1 MFDLTTTLIRTGKQI
16 LPGWLPSTVPRIRFP
31 EVVQLV
37 SADLV
42 VPNLEARS
50 LKFDFESLQGLSQ
63 TLAPYSPLAN
73 LARITA
79 NEIMN
84 AFSAEDPNSLKVCRK
99 LAEKVLGREWENKLV
114 KARGKEG
121 KDEDGRLW
129 AIGHCHIDTA
139 CELCM

>member
-1 MFDLTTTLIRTGKQI
+1 MGNHADRYRKTNTTRFVISCVHQI
-16 LPGWLPSTVPRIRFP
+16 GSP

-50 LKFDFESLQGLSQ
+50 LKLDFEALQGLSL
-63 TLAPYSPLAN
+63 TLAPHSPLAN

-84 AFSAEDPNSLKVCRK
+84 AFSADDPKSLAICRK
-99 LAEKVLGREWENKLV
+99 LAEKVLGQGWEKGLTR
-114 KARGKEG
+114 ARGREG
-121 KDEDGRLW
+121 RDEDGRLW

-139 CELCM
+139 CESWT